1 MSAKDNISYFGGK
14 KVMRLVKWEPLNE
27 IAYLNNEINKI
38 FNESFKSSVWSPF
51 VDVVETKEDY
61 RVKTDLPG
69 LKKEEIDISLNEN
82 ILTIKGER
90 KDLSEI
96 VENSLFSKKE
106 INYGQF
112 QKQISLGIDVDADNI
127 KASYIDGVLELV
139 IPKSEKTKLR
149 KIAIE

>member
-1 MSAKDNISYFGGK
+1 
-14 KVMRLVKWEPLNE
+14 MRLVKWEPLNE

-38 FNESFKSSVWSPF
+38 FNESFKSSVWSPA

-61 RVKTDLPG
+61 RVKADLPG

-90 KDLSEI
+90 KDLSEV
-96 VENSLFSKKE
+96 VENSLFSKRE
-106 INYGQF
+106 ISYGQY
-112 QKQISLGIDVDADNI
+112 QKQISLGIDVDAEKI
-127 KASYIDGVLELV
+127 KASYVDGVLELV

-149 KIAIE
+149 KISIE

>member
-1 MSAKDNISYFGGK
+1 
-14 KVMRLVKWEPLNE
+14 MRLVKWEPLNE

-38 FNESFKSSVWSPF
+38 FNESFKSSVWSPA

-61 RVKTDLPG
+61 RVKADLPG
-69 LKKEEIDISLNEN
+69 LKKEDIDISLNDN

-90 KDLSEI
+90 KDLSEV

-106 INYGQF
+106 ISYGQY
-112 QKQISLGIDVDADNI
+112 QKQISLGIDVDSEKI
-127 KASYIDGVLELV
+127 KAIYVDGVLELV

-149 KIAIE
+149 KISIE

>member
-1 MSAKDNISYFGGK
+1 
-14 KVMRLVKWEPLNE
+14 MRLVKWEPLNE

>member
-1 MSAKDNISYFGGK
+1 
-14 KVMRLVKWEPLNE
+14 MRLVKWEPLNE

-38 FNESFKSSVWSPF
+38 FNESFKSSVWSPA

-61 RVKTDLPG
+61 RVKADLPG

-90 KDLSEI
+90 KDLSEV
-96 VENSLFSKKE
+96 VENSLFSKRE
-106 INYGQF
+106 ISYGQY
-112 QKQISLGIDVDADNI
+112 QKQISLGIDVDSEKI
-127 KASYIDGVLELV
+127 KASYVDGVLELV

-149 KIAIE
+149 KISIE